1 MNKSISFSII
11 LIMLYILDLS
21 DDSMQNRQYKK
32 KDIISRITILRGN
45 NTISLIHMV

>member
-11 LIMLYILDLS
+11 LTMLYILDLS
-21 DDSMQNRQYKK
+21 DDSMQNCQYKE

-45 NTISLIHMV
+45 NTISLIHIV

>member
-11 LIMLYILDLS
+11 LIMLYILGLS
-21 DDSMQNRQYKK
+21 DDSMQNPRYRE
-32 KDIISRITILRGN
+32 KDIISRITILRDN